1 MISQTHIWVL
11 IPAAGS
17 GARMQAALPKQYLPL
32 RGRPVLLHTVERL
45 CAYPRIDG
53 VMVGIGARDDHW
65 PSIKDRCGAFT
76 KFIGSFTGG
85 DERANT
91 VLKGIDALSTKARDT
106 DWVMVHDG
114 VRPCVRHADIGRLI
128 DTVAGGIAGGLLAVA
143 VNDTIKRADSN
154 GDVIETVPRA
164 GLWRALTPQMFRLG
178 ELRRALQ
185 QALERG
191 EEITDE
197 AAAMERVGVRPRVV
211 LGQTD
216 NIKITFPADLGLA
229 ELILA
234 HQERER

>member
-1 MISQTHIWVL
+1 MISQTRIWTIV
-11 IPAAGS
+11 PAAGS

-45 CAYPRIDG
+45 CAYPRVDG
-53 VMVGIGARDDHW
+53 LIVGIGARDDHW
-65 PSIKDRCGAFT
+65 PTIKDRCGMFG
-76 KFIGSFTGG
+76 KFIGSFVGG
-85 DERANT
+85 DERADT
-91 VLKGIDALSTKARDT
+91 VLKGIDALSTKARET

-114 VRPCVRHADIGRLI
+114 VRPCVRHSDIGRLI
-128 DTVAGGIAGGLLAVA
+128 DTVASSGAGGLLAVA

-197 AAAMERVGVRPRVV
+197 AAAMERAGVRPRVV